1 MFKKILKITGIVLG
15 SVVGLVALFYTKV
28 YFSTEARMNKRYDI
42 TARALPISY
51 DSASYELG
59 GRLLVAKGCTDC
71 HGEDLGG
78 KIFIDDSA
86 LGLLV
91 ARNLTYGKGGLPS
104 SYDEYDWT
112 LALKHGVRRNMK
124 PLLFMP
130 SHEFTR
136 LTDQDLAAIISHAS
150 RVPNVDRVLP
160 QNKLGPV
167 GRILTDLGKLPL
179 LPAEM
184 INHQSTQ
191 VKLVRQ
197 EVSIDFGKYLSVAC
211 EGCHRSD
218 MKGGAPVAP
227 GFPVVANI
235 TSTGNPGKWTEEQFI
250 NTLRT
255 GHTPEGKKLNP
266 KEMPWTM
273 TKAYTDVELK
283 ALYVYL
289 TSL

>member
-1 MFKKILKITGIVLG
+1 MFKKILKISGIVLG
-15 SVVGLVALFYTKV
+15 SIIGLIALFYTKV
-28 YFSTEARMNKRYDI
+28 YIGTEARINKRYDI
-42 TARALPISY
+42 TAQALPIRY
-51 DSASYELG
+51 DSTSYELG
-59 GRLLVAKGCTDC
+59 GRLVVAKGCTDC

-78 KIFIDDSA
+78 KIFIDDPA

-91 ARNLTYGKGGLPS
+91 AKNLTYGKGGLPS
-104 SYDEYDWT
+104 TYDEYDWT

-124 PLLFMP
+124 PLLLMP

-136 LTDQDLAAIISHAS
+136 FSDEDVSAIISYAS
-150 RVPNVDRVLP
+150 RVPNVDRELP
-160 QNKLGPV
+160 KHNLGPV
-167 GRILTDLGKLPL
+167 ARILTDLGDLPL

-184 INHQSTQ
+184 INHESQSM
-191 VKLVRQ
+191 KLVKQ
-197 EVSIDFGKYLSVAC
+197 EVSIDFGKYLSIAC

-218 MKGGAPVAP
+218 MKGGAPIAP

-235 TSTGNPGKWTEEQFI
+235 TSSGNPGKWTEEQFI
-250 NTLRT
+250 HTLRT
-255 GHTPEGKKLNP
+255 GQTPEGKQLNP

-289 TSL
+289 NSL

>member
-1 MFKKILKITGIVLG
+1 MFKKILKISGIVLG
-15 SVVGLVALFYTKV
+15 SIIGLIVLFYSKV
-28 YFSTEARMNKRYDI
+28 YFSTEARINKHYDI
-42 TARALPISY
+42 SARALPIHY

-59 GRLLVAKGCTDC
+59 GRLVVAKGCTDC

-78 KIFIDDSA
+78 KVFIDDPA

-91 ARNLTYGKGGLPS
+91 AKNLTYGKGGLPS
-104 SYDEYDWT
+104 TYDEYDWT

-136 LTDQDLAAIISHAS
+136 FSDEDVSAIISYAS
-150 RVPNVDRVLP
+150 RVPNVDRELP
-160 QNKLGPV
+160 EHSLGPV
-167 GRILTDLGKLPL
+167 ARILTDLGELPL

-184 INHQSTQ
+184 INHQSQ
-191 VKLVRQ
+191 SMKLVKH
-197 EVSIDFGKYLSVAC
+197 EVSIEFGKYLSIAC
-211 EGCHRSD
+211 EGCHRST

-227 GFPVVANI
+227 GFPAVADI
-235 TSTGNPGKWTEEQFI
+235 TSSGNPGKWTEEQFI
-250 NTLRT
+250 HTLRT
-255 GHTPEGKKLNP
+255 GQTPEGKQLNP

-289 TSL
+289 NSL